1 MRDTMRELVVTS
13 KLSDFDLHT
22 YLGWMY
28 QREGDNMKAIEYFQ
42 KALSHSIHEFNA
54 SQWRSS
60 QKRFRRM
67 LDSVFPNCGKLPS
80 SWVLALVLDCQANLK
95 SLG

>member
-1 MRDTMRELVVTS
+1 MRELVVTS

-42 KALSHSIHEFNA
+42 KAL
-54 SQWRSS
+54 
-60 QKRFRRM
+60 
-67 LDSVFPNCGKLPS
+67 
-80 SWVLALVLDCQANLK
+80 
-95 SLG
+95 

>member
-1 MRDTMRELVVTS
+1 MRELVVTS

-42 KALSHSIHEFNA
+42 KALSHSIHEVQRLA
-54 SQWRSS
+54 IAQLSKTLSQDVG
-60 QKRFRRM
+60 FGI
-67 LDSVFPNCGKLPS
+67 PKLR
-80 SWVLALVLDCQANLK
+80 
-95 SLG
+95 